1 MCLYLP
7 PKSGKIKMLCDF
19 WKEKRSIFFMKQ
31 SKWVQRYALFVL
43 GLVINSFGISFITKA
58 ALGTSPISSLPYVAS
73 LKFSP
78 TLGQFTFVLNCLFIL
93 TQALLL
99 RRKFPKIQYLQILVN
114 LIFSGAIDVS
124 MLLLSRMQPETVV
137 AKTISLL
144 AGCAI
149 LALGITLEV
158 AANALLV
165 PGEGVVKAIAHVSN
179 RDFGT
184 VKVCF
189 DVTTVALAIVLSL
202 CFFHELRGIG
212 VGTVVSAVL
221 VGMIVKFYRK
231 VLPIPAMG

>member
-1 MCLYLP
+1 
-7 PKSGKIKMLCDF
+7 
-19 WKEKRSIFFMKQ
+19 MKQ

-144 AGCAI
+144 
-149 LALGITLEV
+149 
-158 AANALLV
+158 V

-221 VGMIVKFYRK
+221 VGMIVQFYRK

>member
-1 MCLYLP
+1 
-7 PKSGKIKMLCDF
+7 
-19 WKEKRSIFFMKQ
+19 
-31 SKWVQRYALFVL
+31 
-43 GLVINSFGISFITKA
+43 
-58 ALGTSPISSLPYVAS
+58 
-73 LKFSP
+73 
-78 TLGQFTFVLNCLFIL
+78 
-93 TQALLL
+93 
-99 RRKFPKIQYLQILVN
+99 
-114 LIFSGAIDVS
+114 